1 MELGTTS
8 ILVQLL
14 LIFVL
19 VALFAGR
26 RRMRIHRDQRDTHP
40 GVTVPPAA
48 PWPTVRPAPPSL
60 PATPALAELPA
71 SMRRVPMQ
79 QAPHLVSE
87 ELLPPCFADT
97 CADWAQVE
105 SGTGQAPIT
114 RFGLTDWSVQTDSVV
129 NGADLDSS
137 ALHWTLDTPAES
149 DRRPRPVP
157 TRSASAAMSCTIA
170 PQVHQCA

>member
-19 VALFAGR
+19 VAVFAGR
-26 RRMRIHRDQRDTHP
+26 RRMRIRREQRDTHP
-40 GVTVPPAA
+40 GVSMPAAA
-48 PWPTVRPAPPSL
+48 PWPTVRPAASAL
-60 PATPALAELPA
+60 PLAPALAELPS
-71 SMRRVPMQ
+71 SMRRAPA
-79 QAPHLVSE
+79 QAGPVLVSE

-114 RFGLTDWSVQTDSVV
+114 RFGLTDWSVQ
-129 NGADLDSS
+129 ADPAVDAAGLESSSLRWALDP
-137 ALHWTLDTPAES
+137 PAETA
-149 DRRPRPVP
+149 RCARPVP
-157 TRSASAAMSCTIA
+157 TRSASVAMSCTIA

>member
-40 GVTVPPAA
+40 GVTAPLAA
-48 PWPTVRPAPPSL
+48 PWPAARPAAPALPP
-60 PATPALAELPA
+60 APALADMPFSMQRAPA
-71 SMRRVPMQ
+71 
-79 QAPHLVSE
+79 QAAPILVSE

-105 SGTGQAPIT
+105 SGTAQAPIT
-114 RFGLTDWSVQTDSVV
+114 RFGLTDWSVQADPAVD
-129 NGADLDSS
+129 GADHESS
-137 ALHWTLDTPAES
+137 VLHWTLDTPAETA
-149 DRRPRPVP
+149 RRARPVP